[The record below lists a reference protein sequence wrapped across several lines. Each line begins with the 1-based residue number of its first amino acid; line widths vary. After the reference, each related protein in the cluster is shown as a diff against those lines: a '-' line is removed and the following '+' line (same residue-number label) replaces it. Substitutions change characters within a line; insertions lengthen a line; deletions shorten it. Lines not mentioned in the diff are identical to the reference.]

1 MLHAYYFFGEKRVCF
16 IHVESLDEQSLKYML
31 DALRRVRIEWAWCGG
46 IYHTLVSGKRGQ
58 PSEAFSALSQQL
70 NQRGAPPPGH
80 QLRQSHTKGTVSTVV
95 RVPQS
100 CWRCLFQVLR
110 LVVLSLWWR
119 EVGQGILKLG
129 IPSPSR
135 CLSLCLPMSDTSI
148 YLQPIYPFHGM

>member
-1 MLHAYYFFGEKRVCF
+1 MNFLKIQVMSYMALLSFCICFMHTIFFGKKRICF

-46 IYHTLVSGKRGQ
+46 IYHTLVSGKHGQ

-95 RVPQS
+95 RS
-100 CWRCLFQVLR
+100 STELL
-110 LVVLSLWWR
+110 
-119 EVGQGILKLG
+119 EVFVSGAQTCGAQLMMEG
-129 IPSPSR
+129 GWAGNPEAW
-135 CLSLCLPMSDTSI
+135 DSI
-148 YLQPIYPFHGM
+148 SK